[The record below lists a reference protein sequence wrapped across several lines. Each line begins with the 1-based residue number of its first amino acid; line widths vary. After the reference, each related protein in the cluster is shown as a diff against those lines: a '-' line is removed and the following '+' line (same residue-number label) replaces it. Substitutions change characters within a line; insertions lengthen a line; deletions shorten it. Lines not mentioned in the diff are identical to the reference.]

1 LLRLP
6 VKRGHYRTS
15 LIAMQAVL
23 HRGSRPNKALRPYQR
38 WEQAQP
44 WPRAQHKAD
53 HQRPPAGRTAPRQ
66 SRSQRNHATSSGCLN
81 VASACEAVQTLVAT
95 MKWIAR
101 AARTR
106 LAQNRREGRIFV
118 EGGALTA
125 SLTSRPT
132 PTRH

>member
-1 LLRLP
+1 
-6 VKRGHYRTS
+6 
-15 LIAMQAVL
+15 
-23 HRGSRPNKALRPYQR
+23 
-38 WEQAQP
+38 
-44 WPRAQHKAD
+44 
-53 HQRPPAGRTAPRQ
+53 
-66 SRSQRNHATSSGCLN
+66 
-81 VASACEAVQTLVAT
+81 